1 MLRPLTPRQGDVF
14 RSLCDLLQHGEAAPT
29 VRELMR
35 SLRIA
40 STSSV
45 VRHLEALERKGWI
58 ERQSGRSRGIALS
71 AAAAQRRRGMPWSGT
86 IAAGL
91 MHEAIEQHER
101 IDFAEL
107 LHHDRHFTLTV
118 RGDSMIDAHILD
130 GDLVVVR
137 GQTDASPGQIAVVR
151 TPDGQATVKYW
162 FPERRRIRLQPAN
175 RAMRPIYVRRAE
187 VVGVVVSVVRRL

>member
-1 MLRPLTPRQGDVF
+1 
-14 RSLCDLLQHGEAAPT
+14 LLQQEQTAPT
-29 VRELMR
+29 VRQLMR
-35 SLRIA
+35 RLRIA
-40 STSSV
+40 STSSI

-58 ERQSGRSRGIALS
+58 ERRAGRARGIMLS
-71 AAAAQRRRGMPWSGT
+71 PEAAGRQRGMPWSGT

-91 MHEAIEQHER
+91 LHEAIEQQER

-118 RGDSMIDAHILD
+118 RGESMIDAHILD

-137 GQTDASPGQIAVVR
+137 RQTDASPGQIAVVR

-162 FPERRRIRLQPAN
+162 HPEKNRIRLQPAN
-175 RAMRPIYVRRAE
+175 RGMRPLYVRRAE